1 MRDAVIL
8 LLGSTSD
15 CSPSAREEV
24 RCPSS
29 IQEGASTCE
38 ECVREA
44 YFALREPVYRY
55 LQGNLRNRIEAEDL
69 TQETFVRLFRE
80 LQRGETIRDLRG
92 WIFRVAHNQMVDWM
106 RQRGRNPLDRIGG
119 RLCQRL
125 DPAPDAEQA
134 IIRRERLEQVLASL
148 TPQERRCME
157 LRIEGL
163 NLRKIAGV
171 LHIRIP
177 TVQTL
182 LKRATTKLAS
192 RQDD

>member
-1 MRDAVIL
+1 MRDAVIP

-15 CSPSAREEV
+15 CSLPAREEAQ
-24 RCPSS
+24 CPSS
-29 IQEGASTCE
+29 IQECASARE

-44 YFALREPVYRY
+44 YFALRDPVYRY
-55 LQGNLRNRIEAEDL
+55 LQSNLRNQTDAEDL
-69 TQETFVRLFRE
+69 TQETFIRLFRE
-80 LQRGETIRDLRG
+80 LQRGEVIRDLRG

-106 RQRGRNPLDRIGG
+106 RQRGRNPLDRTGG
-119 RLCQRL
+119 QLCQRL

-134 IIRRERLEQVLASL
+134 IIRRERLERVLASL

-163 NLRKIAGV
+163 NFREIAGV